1 LKVFLK
7 DNWLYFS
14 LYLTALAWAF
24 YFLFQFDKVALHI
37 KINALV
43 GNPTLDNF
51 FKYFTHVG
59 DGIFAVIIAIFI
71 FIFNK
76 RNGLF
81 ILSSYIVSGL
91 FTSLLKN
98 FFYSDVNRP
107 HFVFGY
113 FLQHIKLKYIEGVE
127 MVGQNSF
134 PSGHSTSAF
143 ALFTC
148 LALIT
153 ENKLLKIIFF
163 VIALMAAFSR
173 TYLSQ
178 HWLVDVTFGS
188 LIGTLAAVI
197 FYFIFIDNTK
207 FETLNKPLLNF
218 KRS

>member
-1 LKVFLK
+1 MKVFIK

-14 LYLTALAWAF
+14 LYLTALALAF
-24 YFLFQFDKVALHI
+24 YYLFQFDKVALHI

-43 GNPTLDNF
+43 GNPALDTF

-59 DGIFAVIIAIFI
+59 DGIFAVIIAIYI

-81 ILSSYIVSGL
+81 ILSTYIVSGL

-113 FLQHIKLKYIEGVE
+113 FLQHIKLKYIEGVY

-143 ALFTC
+143 AIFTC

-163 VIALMAAFSR
+163 AFALTAAFSR

-188 LIGTLAAVI
+188 LIGTLSAVI
-197 FYFIFIDNTK
+197 FYFIFIGNNK
-207 FETLNKPLLNF
+207 LEKLNKPLLNF

>member
-1 LKVFLK
+1 LKVFIK

-14 LYLTALAWAF
+14 LYLTALALAF
-24 YFLFQFDKVALHI
+24 YYLFQFDKVALHI

-43 GNPTLDNF
+43 GNPALDTF

-59 DGIFAVIIAIFI
+59 DGIFAVIIAIYI

-81 ILSSYIVSGL
+81 ILSTYIVSGL

-113 FLQHIKLKYIEGVE
+113 FLQHIKLKYIEGVY

-143 ALFTC
+143 AIFTC

-163 VIALMAAFSR
+163 AFALTAAFSR

-188 LIGTLAAVI
+188 LIGTLSAVI
-197 FYFIFIDNTK
+197 FYFIFIGNNK
-207 FETLNKPLLNF
+207 LEKLNKPLLNF

>member
-1 LKVFLK
+1 MLV
-7 DNWLYFS
+7 
-14 LYLTALAWAF
+14 WAF
-24 YFLFQFDKVALHI
+24 YYLFQFDKVSLHL
-37 KINALV
+37 KINSLV
-43 GNPTLDNF
+43 GNPILDNF

-71 FIFNK
+71 FLFNK
-76 RNGLF
+76 RNGIF
-81 ILSSYIVSGL
+81 ILSTYIVSGL
-91 FTSLLKN
+91 FTSFLKN
-98 FFYSDVNRP
+98 YFYSDVNRP

-113 FLQHIKLKYIEGVE
+113 FVQHIKLKYIEGVE

-153 ENKLLKIIFF
+153 ENKLLKVIFF
-163 VIALMAAFSR
+163 IIALMAAFSR

-188 LIGTLAAVI
+188 LIGTITAVI
-197 FYFIFIDNTK
+197 FYFIFINNSK
-207 FETLNKPLLNF
+207 LEKLNKPFLNF
-218 KRS
+218 KKS

>member
-1 LKVFLK
+1 MLV
-7 DNWLYFS
+7 
-14 LYLTALAWAF
+14 WAF
-24 YFLFQFDKVALHI
+24 YYLFQFDKVSLHL
-37 KINALV
+37 KINSLV
-43 GNPTLDNF
+43 GNPILDNF

-71 FIFNK
+71 FLFNK
-76 RNGLF
+76 RNGIF
-81 ILSSYIVSGL
+81 ILSTYIVSGL
-91 FTSLLKN
+91 FTSFLKN
-98 FFYSDVNRP
+98 YFYSDVNRP

-113 FLQHIKLKYIEGVE
+113 FVQHIKLKYIEGVE

-153 ENKLLKIIFF
+153 ENKLLKVIFF
-163 VIALMAAFSR
+163 IIALMAAFSR

-188 LIGTLAAVI
+188 LIGTITAVI
-197 FYFIFIDNTK
+197 FYFIFINNNK
-207 FETLNKPLLNF
+207 LEKLNKPFLNF
-218 KRS
+218 KKS

>member
-1 LKVFLK
+1 M
-7 DNWLYFS
+7 
-14 LYLTALAWAF
+14 LYLIVLIWAF
-24 YFLFQFDKVALHI
+24 NYLFQFDKVSLHL

-43 GNPTLDNF
+43 GNTTLDSF

-113 FLQHIKLKYIEGVE
+113 FVQHIKLKYIEGVE

-163 VIALMAAFSR
+163 VIALLAAFSR

-188 LIGTLAAVI
+188 LIGTISAVV
-197 FYFIFIDNTK
+197 FYFIFIDNK
-207 FETLNKPLLNF
+207 KLEKLNKPLLNF

>member
-1 LKVFLK
+1 VLV
-7 DNWLYFS
+7 
-14 LYLTALAWAF
+14 WAF
-24 YFLFQFDKVALHI
+24 YYLFQFDKVSLHL
-37 KINALV
+37 KINSLV
-43 GNPTLDNF
+43 GNPILDNF

-71 FIFNK
+71 FLFNK
-76 RNGLF
+76 RNGIF
-81 ILSSYIVSGL
+81 ILSTYIVSGL
-91 FTSLLKN
+91 FTSFLKN
-98 FFYSDVNRP
+98 YFYSDVNRP

-113 FLQHIKLKYIEGVE
+113 FVQHIKLKYIEGVE

-153 ENKLLKIIFF
+153 ENKLLKVIFF
-163 VIALMAAFSR
+163 IIALMAAFSR

-188 LIGTLAAVI
+188 LIGTITAVI
-197 FYFIFIDNTK
+197 FYFIFINNSK
-207 FETLNKPLLNF
+207 LEKLNKPFLNF
-218 KRS
+218 KKS

>member
-43 GNPTLDNF
+43 GNPTLDTF

-59 DGIFAVIIAIFI
+59 DGIFAVIIA
-71 FIFNK
+71 
-76 RNGLF
+76 F

>member
-1 LKVFLK
+1 MLI
-7 DNWLYFS
+7 
-14 LYLTALAWAF
+14 WAF
-24 YFLFQFDKVALHI
+24 NYLFQFDKVSLHL

-43 GNPTLDNF
+43 GNITLDSF

-113 FLQHIKLKYIEGVE
+113 FVQNIKLKYIEGVE

-163 VIALMAAFSR
+163 IIALLAAFSR

-188 LIGTLAAVI
+188 LIGTISAVV
-197 FYFIFIDNTK
+197 FYFIFISNNK
-207 FETLNKPLLNF
+207 LEKLNKPLLNF